1 MIDKATVDR
10 ILDAADI
17 VEVVSDFVSLK
28 RRGANY
34 VGLCPFHNEK
44 TPSFSVSKSK
54 GICHCFSCGKG
65 GSPVNFIMEH
75 EQMSYYEALKYLANK
90 YHIEIHERELTDK
103 ERAEQSERESMLII
117 NETANKIFEDN
128 LYNTPDGKEIGLTY
142 FNQRGFSPA
151 IIKKFKLGYSLDNRN
166 ALYNT
171 LASKGYNTRLIFE
184 TGLCVEDKH
193 GGGFDRFKGRAMFPV
208 MNIAGKI
215 IAFGGRTLKNEPAKY
230 INSPESII
238 YRKSY
243 ELYGLYQA
251 KHAIVKNNKCY
262 LVEGYADVI
271 SMHQSGF
278 ENTVASS
285 GTSLTEGQIRLIHR
299 FTDNVTVLYDGD
311 AAGIKASLRSID
323 LLLAEGLNIKV
334 LLLPDGDDPD
344 SFSRK
349 HSTSEIQAYINEHE
363 TDFIQ
368 FKMQILL
375 EGAKNDPIK
384 KSEVIRDVI
393 KSIAVIPVEITRSV
407 YTKEC
412 SRRLEI
418 DEQVLINELE
428 KIIAGNK
435 RKDFEKKQKEQNIAN
450 IESEQNASTASI
462 DSSIQNST
470 SAKQSAQKNSDTN
483 MLYPYERTII
493 KYVIKYGMA
502 DFCDATDGNG
512 NIFQIPV
519 LTYID
524 NELNTDNIIF
534 SDTIFHRI
542 YDEAKD
548 IATSFSDAYNSFLVK
563 LSEQSDAMYK
573 DGITKIQQDITSI
586 DDIQARENVLKEQI
600 EVERNKQISEFKTNF
615 IEKRLCSSPDD
626 MIRNASSELIS
637 EKYYLSKIHT
647 RFSPIK
653 SEYDQLTKLI
663 PEAIYNLKSAIIL
676 RQIKDIQHSLQS
688 PKDPATT
695 QAALTRLQELFDL
708 RAQLAKC
715 LGDRVVN
722 PKTK

>member
-1 MIDKATVDR
+1 MIDKATVDK

-44 TPSFSVSKSK
+44 TPSFSVSRAK
-54 GICHCFSCGKG
+54 GYCHCFSCGKG

-75 EQMSYYEALKYLANK
+75 EQLSYYEALKYLANK
-90 YHIEIHERELTDK
+90 YHIEVHERELTDK

-117 NETANKIFEDN
+117 NETANKIFEEN
-128 LYNTPDGKEIGLTY
+128 LSSTTDGKEIGLPY
-142 FNQRGFSPA
+142 FIQRGFSPT
-151 IIKKFKLGYSLDNRN
+151 IIKKFRLGYSLDNRN
-166 ALYNT
+166 ALYGT
-171 LASKGYNTRLIFE
+171 LVSKGYNPRLIFE
-184 TGLCVEDKH
+184 SGLCVDDKR

-215 IAFGGRTLKNEPAKY
+215 VAFGGRTLKNEPAKY

-238 YRKSY
+238 YKKSY

-251 KHAIVKNNKCY
+251 KQAIVKNDKCF

-299 FTDNVTVLYDGD
+299 FTNNVTVLYDGD

-349 HSTSEIQAYINEHE
+349 HSTSEIQAYIDKHE

-375 EGAKNDPIK
+375 ENAKDDPIK
-384 KSEVIRDVI
+384 KSEVIQDVI
-393 KSIAVIPVEITRSV
+393 KSIAVIPVAITRSV

-418 DEQVLINELE
+418 EEQVLLNEIE
-428 KIIAGNK
+428 KIIAQNK
-435 RKDFEKKQKEQNIAN
+435 RKDLEKKQKEQNY
-450 IESEQNASTASI
+450 SKI
-462 DSSIQNST
+462 DSKSEINEQLGSSAASQVLPSTIDTKPNSISNI
-470 SAKQSAQKNSDTN
+470 
-483 MLYPYERTII
+483 LYPYERTII
-493 KYVIKYGMA
+493 KYVIKYGLA
-502 DFCDATDGNG
+502 DFCEATDNDG
-512 NIFQIPV
+512 NIFQISV
-519 LTYID
+519 LKYITD
-524 NELNTDNIIF
+524 ELNTDNIKF
-534 SDTIFHRI
+534 SDATFAQIL
-542 YDEAKD
+542 DESLK
-548 IATSFSDAYNSFLVK
+548 ISSDFGLAYNSFLEK
-563 LSEQSDAMYK
+563 LNSQTEAMYNE
-573 DGITKIQQDITSI
+573 GIADIQKEITSV
-586 DDIQARENVLKEQI
+586 DDIETREKILKEKI
-600 EVERNKQISEFKTNF
+600 EADKNQQSIDFKTNF
-615 IEKRLCSSPDD
+615 IEKRLCSSPNDI
-626 MIRNASSELIS
+626 IRNASADLIS
-637 EKYYLSKIHT
+637 EKHHLSKIHT

-653 SEYDQLTKLI
+653 SEYEQLTKLV
-663 PEAIYNLKSAIIL
+663 PESIYNLKYAIIFC
-676 RQIKDIQHSLQS
+676 QTKDIQQKL
-688 PKDPATT
+688 PTIKDSAKV
-695 QAALTRLQELFDL
+695 QEALTRLQELFDL
-708 RAQLAKC
+708 RAQLAKY

-722 PKTK
+722 PKI